1 MFNFYLRG
9 ILQDKLVAAYTPV
22 LIGKRTRILQF
33 NTLLGLLHIENLPTQ
48 LATTP
53 EPSCLQSV
61 SFFGQ
66 WPLQQSC
73 LQAQALVQW
82 VARKRA
88 TYGLLDTRVRL
99 LPHLRTL
106 FHATV
111 TEMASSGAIRNCLH
125 MVYGDRANRET
136 CVSPLSWS
144 DRREQTSSLSCS
156 KAPSSDGELGT
167 LSHNELSSA

>member
-1 MFNFYLRG
+1 MLHF
-9 ILQDKLVAAYTPV
+9 PP
-22 LIGKRTRILQF
+22 
-33 NTLLGLLHIENLPTQ
+33 LLGLLHIENLPTQ

-53 EPSCLQSV
+53 EPSCLQSI

-88 TYGLLDTRVRL
+88 TYVDCWILECL

-125 MVYGDRANRET
+125 MVYGD
-136 CVSPLSWS
+136 
-144 DRREQTSSLSCS
+144 
-156 KAPSSDGELGT
+156 
-167 LSHNELSSA
+167 